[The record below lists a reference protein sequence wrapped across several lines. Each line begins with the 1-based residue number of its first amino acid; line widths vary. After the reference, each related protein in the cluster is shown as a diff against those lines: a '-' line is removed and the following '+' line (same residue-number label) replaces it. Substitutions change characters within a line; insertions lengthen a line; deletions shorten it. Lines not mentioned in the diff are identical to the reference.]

1 MVNTEIFLGSGAS
14 LTFIPEVDY
23 HIKPASMDSGK
34 TTITLSTN
42 HTNDYDLVTNLYTGC
57 TIDYYDAGSY
67 SSTHTIKSN
76 TATTITVSPAV
87 PSGESSGNYLDA
99 SADWFII
106 RGYAMPTPSS
116 SGSSNLKRLS
126 ADNWLGLVESA
137 TFPSVE
143 QEMKQMNLQ
152 LGGSRNFTHQYKGI
166 RTSSGGSI
174 NLVANHGTWL
184 YYALG
189 QCTNIACTFTGQA
202 PANMFSAHDSNGNVY
217 LDTGDAGGGS
227 SATSSTF
234 LSTGPIFYRTA
245 SNGETSG
252 TVNNTNHLTPTVL
265 RGFDTFEELELL
277 TRTTSTESA
286 LTAPITYTFTE
297 LNTGELPSF
306 SLEQSLAKDPSTLTT
321 EVGSA
326 SESQT
331 FVRIARGNRVNTLTM
346 TANENEEVKMTMDL
360 NTAAVNKLPQSEKYE
375 ARAGVTTHT
384 NLFNYPPSGSEALLE
399 PFFFSDG
406 SFNIFGQEFMK
417 ITNFTLTINNNLQ
430 DKRFVGV
437 GTRDMKVG
445 IPAQRN
451 YEISFTALI
460 TDDLLFEE
468 LFNETESTSTSDVS
482 DGSSNGVIQL
492 IFEKDNGEK
501 ITLKFKNYFLNSSNV
516 TIPDDKGPITVEG
529 TVMPRDLHLC
539 EVHTHWVLQG

>member
-1 MVNTEIFLGSGAS
+1 
-14 LTFIPEVDY
+14 
-23 HIKPASMDSGK
+23 
-34 TTITLSTN
+34 
-42 HTNDYDLVTNLYTGC
+42 
-57 TIDYYDAGSY
+57 
-67 SSTHTIKSN
+67 
-76 TATTITVSPAV
+76 
-87 PSGESSGNYLDA
+87 
-99 SADWFII
+99 
-106 RGYAMPTPSS
+106 
-116 SGSSNLKRLS
+116 
-126 ADNWLGLVESA
+126 
-137 TFPSVE
+137 
-143 QEMKQMNLQ
+143 MKQMNLQ
-152 LGGSRNFTHQYKGI
+152 LGGSRNFTQQYKGI
-166 RTSSGGSI
+166 RTSSGGNI

-189 QCTNIACTFTGQA
+189 QCEQLTLTTNGHTMQSDFA
-202 PANMFSAHDSNGNVY
+202 
-217 LDTGDAGGGS
+217 LAGGTTSETVVIDYGGAGGTS
-227 SATSSTF
+227 EDGATITAHI
-234 LSTGPIFYRTA
+234 STGPIMYRNKT
-245 SNGETSG
+245 G
-252 TVNNTNHLTPTVL
+252 TTVVSPPILKLSDNYTNM
-265 RGFDTFEELELL
+265 EEV
-277 TRTTSTESA
+277 TRSTSTETDISNK
-286 LTAPITYTFTE
+286 IKYKFTE

-306 SLEQSLAKDPSTLTT
+306 GLEQSLAKDPSTLTT

-375 ARAGVTTHT
+375 ARAGVTTNT
-384 NLFNYPPSGSEALLE
+384 SLFNYPPSGSEALLE

-468 LFNETESTSTSDVS
+468 LFNETESTSTSAVS

-539 EVHTHWVLQG
+539 EVETHWILQG